1 MNEAGVFSTTPN
13 NSYGNAP
20 SNVALLA
27 DLYAD
32 NTAERLAANAFIGY
46 IPVYLEGIGT
56 TSEGDDSLVSQASG
70 EGETGV
76 VGRVKQCPDKIQ
88 RQIDF
93 FLQENPGT
101 LIRQLEFDIFGFSRG
116 AAAAR
121 HFANEVLKPRGGVLS
136 EVLKPGQ
143 FGLLDNFNWETDVQ
157 INFIGL
163 FDTVAAIVAPWRGD
177 FSPANHLNPGVN
189 LYLPPGCARKVLQLS
204 ARDERRWNFALNS
217 VAPHHQEIELP
228 GAHSDIGG
236 GYLPQ
241 MDEKLL
247 LSKPQVLVLTPNR
260 PLERTSAWQRLEEE
274 AYKWE
279 TERISASGQVTP
291 ICWKLPESPGDRYSQ
306 TEKVMVALAIQRK
319 VYGDLSKVALRVMHK
334 LATRHQVPFDEI
346 SEKTPH
352 FKLPTDLQPISEKIL
367 AYALDGI
374 DTLAPEEGQL
384 LWSRFIHLS
393 AHWTPNSGLLLS
405 KPVPNRRL
413 IFNNKPQEGYPE

>member
-1 MNEAGVFSTTPN
+1 M
-13 NSYGNAP
+13 
-20 SNVALLA
+20 
-27 DLYAD
+27 
-32 NTAERLAANAFIGY
+32 
-46 IPVYLEGIGT
+46 EGIGT
-56 TSEGDDSLVSQASG
+56 SSEGDDSLFSQASG
-70 EGETGV
+70 QGESGIV
-76 VGRVKQCPDKIQ
+76 ARVEQSPGKLAEQLKVFIQ
-88 RQIDF
+88 I
-93 FLQENPGT
+93 NPSIN
-101 LIRQLEFDIFGFSRG
+101 IRQLEFDIFGFSRG

-121 HFANEVLKPRGGVLS
+121 HFANEILKPQGGALA
-136 EVLKPGQ
+136 ETLKPGQ

-217 VAPHHQEIELP
+217 VVPHHQEIELP

-241 MDEKLL
+241 MEEKLL

-260 PLERTSAWQRLEEE
+260 PLERTSAWQRLEAE

-279 TERISASGQVTP
+279 TERMSTSGQVTP
-291 ICWKLPESPGDRYSQ
+291 ICWKLPESPNDRYSQ

-319 VYGDLSKVALRVMHK
+319 VYGNLSKVALRVMRE
-334 LATRHQVPFDEI
+334 LAVQYAVPFSAIDEND
-346 SEKTPH
+346 EAA
-352 FKLPTDLQPISEKIL
+352 KLPPELQSVAEKIL
-367 AYALDGI
+367 VFALKNGDSL
-374 DTLAPEEGQL
+374 TPAENQL
-384 LWSRFIHLS
+384 LWDRYIHIS

-405 KPVPNRRL
+405 KPAPNRRL